1 MRGTKASVAT
11 YTEACAEAGKGADGK
26 HGCEA
31 AVRPLHSHVYHVRM
45 HGSSRELNVFDV
57 HPSER
62 ALRTSELRWWSDVVP
77 VRVGGKGRRDTDLDD
92 EAEESQGCSS
102 GSKNTERGR
111 GLAKC
116 ERTLGHNERI

>member
-31 AVRPLHSHVYHVRM
+31 AVRPFYSHIYHARM
-45 HGSSRELNVFDV
+45 HGSSRELNAFGV
-57 HPSER
+57 HRSER
-62 ALRTSELRWWSDVVP
+62 AATTRNQSVAMFDVLP

-92 EAEESQGCSS
+92 EAEGCSS

-111 GLAKC
+111 GLA
-116 ERTLGHNERI
+116 E